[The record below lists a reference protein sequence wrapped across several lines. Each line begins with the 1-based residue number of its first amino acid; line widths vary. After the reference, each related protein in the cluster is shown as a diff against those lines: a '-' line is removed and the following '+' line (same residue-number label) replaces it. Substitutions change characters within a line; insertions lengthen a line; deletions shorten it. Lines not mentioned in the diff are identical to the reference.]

1 MSYLDKLHSISTFIF
16 DVDGVFTD
24 SLLHISEDGTLQRRM
39 NTRDGFAVKVAL
51 EKGYKIIIITGGK
64 SEGVRK
70 RLHNLGVRDIHLGA
84 RNKREVLDDLVDL
97 HDLEL
102 DRSLYM
108 GDDLPDY
115 DCMRLVHL
123 AVCPNDA
130 APEIQRISHFVSPI
144 EGGKG
149 CVRDIIE
156 RVLKVQGQWNFEHED
171 V

>member
-1 MSYLDKLHSISTFIF
+1 MSYLDKLHHISTFIF

-39 NTRDGFAVKVAL
+39 NTRDGFAVKAAL
-51 EKGYKIIIITGGK
+51 KKGYKIIVITGGK

-70 RLHNLGVRDIHLGA
+70 RLHNLGIRDIHVGVQD
-84 RNKREVLDDLVDL
+84 KRAVLDELVEFQG
-97 HDLEL
+97 LEL

-115 DCMRLVHL
+115 DCMRLVQL
-123 AVCPNDA
+123 AACPKDA
-130 APEIQRISHFVSPI
+130 AVEIQRIAHFVSPI

-156 RVLKVQGQWNFEHED
+156 RVLKVQGQWDFE
-171 V
+171 